1 VLLAAPQL
9 AKKSNKQHNA
19 AERMSLFNV
28 DVLLVRILTAL
39 VPFRAALTKHCTEQ
53 RDERKQYYE
62 NNGQVED
69 QALNAAPRLKDRT
82 NATAAK
88 GAP

>member
-1 VLLAAPQL
+1 MLLAAPQL
-9 AKKSNKQHNA
+9 AKKSKRQHNA
-19 AERMSLFNV
+19 TEQMSLFNV
-28 DVLLVRILTAL
+28 GVLLARILLPLA
-39 VPFRAALTKHCTEQ
+39 PFWAALTKHCTEQ

-88 GAP
+88 GAA